1 MKKIIFYIAAVFAF
15 FMLINIA
22 SILISDFSRLTEYG
36 FGYLAGKVILFILF
50 VTVAI
55 LLRKQVFKRA
65 IES

>member
-36 FGYLAGKVILFILF
+36 FGYLAGKVIQFVLF

-55 LLRKQVFKRA
+55 LLRKQVFKPA

>member
-1 MKKIIFYIAAVFAF
+1 MKKIIFYIAAVVAF

-36 FGYLAGKVILFILF
+36 FGYLAGKVVLLILFSGIAF
-50 VTVAI
+50 F
-55 LLRKQVFKRA
+55 LRKEVFKPA

>member
-1 MKKIIFYIAAVFAF
+1 MKKIIFYVAAVFAF

-36 FGYLAGKVILFILF
+36 FGYLAGKVILFFLF
-50 VTVAI
+50 AVVAFF
-55 LLRKQVFKRA
+55 LRKEVFKPA